1 MSNRELFLQV
11 IILGILVVAA
21 YMYLA
26 NKDTIDLKCVIST
39 VDGNKYCVRDRKEVE
54 QAANLLAEVT
64 EKCKKLVKYLYEKY
78 PAQDNVIRLHEGF
91 NPQKIMETL
100 PTSEHTAYSEN
111 KGEKLAFCLNK
122 KNEDNTNLIDEN
134 TLMFVALHE
143 LSHIATKSIGHKS
156 EFWENFRFLLIE
168 AKAAGLHTPHDYKK
182 TPQEYCGM
190 KINDNPY
197 YDA

>member
-1 MSNRELFLQV
+1 MAKEEIFLQV
-11 IILGILVVAA
+11 IIFGVLAVAI

-39 VDGNKYCVRDRKEVE
+39 VDGNKYCVRDRKEVDK
-54 QAANLLAEVT
+54 AANLLAAVV
-64 EKCKKLVKYLYEKY
+64 EKCKKLVDYVHKKY
-78 PAQDNVIRLHEGF
+78 PNQDNVIRLHDGF

-122 KNEDNTNLIDEN
+122 KNEDNSSLIDEN
-134 TLMFVALHE
+134 TLMFVAIHE
-143 LSHIATKSIGHKS
+143 IAHVATKSIGHKS
-156 EFWENFRFLLIE
+156 EFWDNFRFLLVE
-168 AKAAGLHTPHDYKK
+168 AKEAGLHNPQDYKK
-182 TPQEYCGM
+182 SPQEYCGM
-190 KINDNPY
+190 KITDNPY